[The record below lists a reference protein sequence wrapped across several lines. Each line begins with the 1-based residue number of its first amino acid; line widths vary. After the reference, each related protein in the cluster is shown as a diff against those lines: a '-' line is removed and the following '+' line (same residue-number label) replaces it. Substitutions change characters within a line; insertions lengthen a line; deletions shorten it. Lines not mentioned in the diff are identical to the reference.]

1 MAGGLLAG
9 TDETPGLVFRNS
21 EGKDVKSFRGMASR
35 EAMYE
40 KVKAEEAD
48 DPYEVASKISP
59 EGIEKQVEYN
69 GSVVPVIKDI
79 AGHLASMVSYIGATS
94 LQEAKEKFMNHPM
107 DYLIKL
113 SESAKKESWD
123 R

>member
-1 MAGGLLAG
+1 MAG

-59 EGIEKQVEYN
+59 EGIEKQVEYR
-69 GSVVPVIKDI
+69 GSVVPIIREI
-79 AGHLASMVSYIGATS
+79 AGHLASMVSYMGAMS
-94 LQEAKEKFMNHPM
+94 LKEAQEAFTNYPAN
-107 DYLIKL
+107 YLIKL
-113 SESAKKESWD
+113 SEAAKRESWD